1 MTGLLN
7 YSIQTLLCA
16 TVICL
21 FSLQRR
27 NLDAYVA
34 LLISFWT
41 VSVILIYAKY
51 GLTQTTLY
59 SNDQDV
65 HLRILNQ
72 YLSKEGVIFRFEEI
86 ISQRYLVS
94 LPVFYLSKLGLNGI
108 LLFKFQQLIYLILIY
123 RFGRRFLERNT
134 VRVQWWHLIFFCGPI
149 MIFMSSLA
157 LRDLAIGFFTLLLV
171 FEPKP
176 ITKIG
181 GLIGT
186 FLLRPHLAV
195 ALLIGYIVSQTYAYV
210 RPKFYLASIFFL
222 TIAIYWIGTI
232 SYFLGSSIKTG
243 TPIGNPIKVFT
254 QYKFTRMAANMVG
267 IQFLTLDESVVDA
280 STLTLLLSRLI
291 FIDTWL
297 IPFVFLVLLVQQS
310 KHFTQLRTQIFFAF
324 IFFYGLTSQTPWNS
338 SRQNIP
344 FLISMGLIAVV
355 GIESRRQTKT
365 LEFVS

>member
-7 YSIQTLLCA
+7 YSLQTLLCS
-16 TVICL
+16 TVVCL
-21 FSLQRR
+21 FTLQRR
-27 NLDAYVA
+27 KLDAYVA
-34 LLISFWT
+34 LLVSFWT

-51 GLTQTTLY
+51 GMTQTTLY

-65 HLRILNQ
+65 HLGILNY
-72 YLSKEGVIFRFEEI
+72 YLPQEGVIFRFEEI
-86 ISQRYLVS
+86 ISHRYLVS

-123 RFGRRFLERNT
+123 RYGRRFLERNS
-134 VRVQWWHLIFFCGPI
+134 VRVQWWHILFFCGPI
-149 MIFMSSLA
+149 MIFMSTLA
-157 LRDLAIGFFTLLLV
+157 LRDLAIGFFALLLV
-171 FEPKP
+171 LEPKP
-176 ITKIG
+176 ITKIS

-195 ALLIGYIVSQTYAYV
+195 ALLIGYIVSQIYAYV
-210 RPKFYLASIFFL
+210 RPKFYLVSIFFL
-222 TIAIYWIGTI
+222 TIAIYWIGTF
-232 SYFLGSSIKTG
+232 SYFLGSSIQIG
-243 TPIGNPIKVFT
+243 TPIRNPINVFT
-254 QYKFTRMAANMVG
+254 QYKFTRMAANMLG

-297 IPFVFLVLLVQQS
+297 IPALFLVLLLQQS
-310 KHFTQLRTQIFFAF
+310 KSFTHLRIQIYFAF
-324 IFFYGLTSQTPWNS
+324 IFFYGLTSQTTWNS

>member
-7 YSIQTLLCA
+7 YSLQTLLCA

-21 FSLQRR
+21 FSLKRR

-34 LLISFWT
+34 LLVSFWT
-41 VSVILIYAKY
+41 IAVVLIYAKY

-65 HLRILNQ
+65 HLRILDQ
-72 YLSKEGVIFRFEEI
+72 YLPREGVVFRFDEI

-94 LPVFYLSKLGLNGI
+94 LPVYFFSKIGLHGI

-123 RFGRRFLERNT
+123 RFGRRFLERNS
-134 VRVQWWHLIFFCGPI
+134 VRVKWWHLVFFCGPI
-149 MIFMSSLA
+149 MIFMSTLA

-171 FEPKP
+171 FEPNP
-176 ITKIG
+176 TMKIG

-195 ALLIGYIVSQTYAYV
+195 AILVGYIVSQIYGYI
-210 RPKFYLASIFFL
+210 RPKFYFVSLFFL
-222 TIAIYWIGTI
+222 TITIYWIGAN
-232 SYFLGSSIKTG
+232 SYFLGSSIQTG
-243 TPIGNPIKVFT
+243 TPIGNPINVFT
-254 QYKFTRMAANMVG
+254 QYKFTRMAANILG

-280 STLTLLLSRLI
+280 STLTLVLSRLI

-297 IPFVFLVLLVQQS
+297 IPLLFLVLLIQQS
-310 KHFTQLRTQIFFAF
+310 SHFIHLQIQVYFAF

-344 FLISMGLIAVV
+344 FLISMGLLAVV
-355 GIESRRQTKT
+355 GIESRRQTKA
-365 LEFVS
+365 LELVS

>member
-7 YSIQTLLCA
+7 YSLQTLLCS
-16 TVICL
+16 TVVCL
-21 FSLQRR
+21 FTLQRR
-27 NLDAYVA
+27 KLDAYVA
-34 LLISFWT
+34 LLVSFWT

-51 GLTQTTLY
+51 GMTQTTLY

-65 HLRILNQ
+65 HLGILNY
-72 YLSKEGVIFRFEEI
+72 YLPQEGVIFRFEEI
-86 ISQRYLVS
+86 ISHRYLVS

-123 RFGRRFLERNT
+123 RYGRRFLERNS
-134 VRVQWWHLIFFCGPI
+134 VRVQWWHILFFCGPI
-149 MIFMSSLA
+149 MIFMSTLA
-157 LRDLAIGFFTLLLV
+157 LRDLAIGFFALLLV
-171 FEPKP
+171 LEPKP
-176 ITKIG
+176 ITKIS

-195 ALLIGYIVSQTYAYV
+195 ALLIGYIVSQIYAYV
-210 RPKFYLASIFFL
+210 RPKFYLVSIFIL
-222 TIAIYWIGTI
+222 TIAIYWFGAIG
-232 SYFLGSSIKTG
+232 YFLGSSIQTG
-243 TPIGNPIKVFT
+243 TPLGNPINVFT
-254 QYKFTRMAANMVG
+254 QYKFTRMAANMLG

-297 IPFVFLVLLVQQS
+297 IPALFLVLLLQQS
-310 KHFTQLRTQIFFAF
+310 KSFTHLRIQIYFAF
-324 IFFYGLTSQTPWNS
+324 IFFYGLTSQTTWNS

>member
-7 YSIQTLLCA
+7 YSLQTLLCA
-16 TVICL
+16 GVICL
-21 FSLQRR
+21 FLLKRR
-27 NLDAYVA
+27 KLDAYVA
-34 LLISFWT
+34 LLVSFWT
-41 VSVILIYAKY
+41 IAVVLIYAKY

-65 HLRILNQ
+65 HLRILDQ
-72 YLSKEGVIFRFEEI
+72 YLPREGVVFRFEEI

-94 LPVFYLSKLGLNGI
+94 LPVYFLSKIGLHGI

-123 RFGRRFLERNT
+123 RFGRRFLESNS
-134 VRVQWWHLIFFCGPI
+134 VRVKWWHLVFFCGPI
-149 MIFMSSLA
+149 MIFMSTLA

-171 FEPKP
+171 FEPNP
-176 ITKIG
+176 TMKIG

-195 ALLIGYIVSQTYAYV
+195 AIFIGYIVSQIYGYI
-210 RPKFYLASIFFL
+210 RPKFYVVSLFFF
-222 TIAIYWIGTI
+222 TITIYWIGAN
-232 SYFLGSSIKTG
+232 SYFLGSSIQTG
-243 TPIGNPIKVFT
+243 TPIGTPINVFT
-254 QYKFTRMAANMVG
+254 QYKFTRMAANMLG

-280 STLTLLLSRLI
+280 STLTLVLSRLI

-297 IPFVFLVLLVQQS
+297 IPLLFLVLLIQQS
-310 KHFTQLRTQIFFAF
+310 SHFIHLQVQVYFAF

-344 FLISMGLIAVV
+344 FLISMGLLVIV
-355 GIESRRQTKT
+355 GIESRRQTRT
-365 LEFVS
+365 LDFVS

>member
-7 YSIQTLLCA
+7 YSLQALLCA

-34 LLISFWT
+34 LLVSFWT

-72 YLSKEGVIFRFEEI
+72 YLPLEGVVFRFEEI

-94 LPVFYLSKLGLNGI
+94 LPVYYLSKLGLNGI

-123 RFGRRFLERNT
+123 RYGRRFLERNS

-149 MIFMSSLA
+149 MIFMSTLA

-171 FEPKP
+171 FEPKLS
-176 ITKIG
+176 TKIG

-195 ALLIGYIVSQTYAYV
+195 ALLIGYIVSQIYAYV

-232 SYFLGSSIKTG
+232 SYFLGSSIQTG
-243 TPIGNPIKVFT
+243 TPIGNPNKVFT
-254 QYKFTRMAANMVG
+254 QYKFTRMAANMLG
-267 IQFLTLDESVVDA
+267 IQFLTFDESVVDA
-280 STLTLLLSRLI
+280 STLTLLLTRLI

-297 IPFVFLVLLVQQS
+297 IPSMFLVLLVQQS

-355 GIESRRQTKT
+355 GIESRRQTKN
-365 LEFVS
+365 LDFVS

>member
-7 YSIQTLLCA
+7 YSLQTLLCA
-16 TVICL
+16 TVVCL
-21 FSLQRR
+21 FTLQRR
-27 NLDAYVA
+27 KLDAYVA
-34 LLISFWT
+34 LLVSFWT

-51 GLTQTTLY
+51 GMTQTTLY

-65 HLRILNQ
+65 HLGILNY
-72 YLSKEGVIFRFEEI
+72 YLPQEGVIFRFEEI
-86 ISQRYLVS
+86 ISHRYLVS
-94 LPVFYLSKLGLNGI
+94 LPVYYLSKLGLNGI

-123 RFGRRFLERNT
+123 RYGRRFLERNS
-134 VRVQWWHLIFFCGPI
+134 VRVQWWHILFFCGPI
-149 MIFMSSLA
+149 MIFMSTLA

-171 FEPKP
+171 LEPKP
-176 ITKIG
+176 ITKIS

-195 ALLIGYIVSQTYAYV
+195 ALLIGYIVSQIYAYV
-210 RPKFYLASIFFL
+210 RPKFYLVSIFFL
-222 TIAIYWIGTI
+222 TIAVYWIGAN
-232 SYFLGSSIKTG
+232 SYFLGSSIQTG
-243 TPIGNPIKVFT
+243 TPIGNPIKIFT
-254 QYKFTRMAANMVG
+254 QYKFTRMAANMLG
-267 IQFLTLDESVVDA
+267 IQFLTLNESVVDA
-280 STLTLLLSRLI
+280 STFTLLLSRLI

-297 IPFVFLVLLVQQS
+297 IPALFLVLLVQQS
-310 KHFTQLRTQIFFAF
+310 KRFTQLRVQIYFAF

-365 LEFVS
+365 LDFVS

>member
-7 YSIQTLLCA
+7 YSLQTLLCA

-27 NLDAYVA
+27 NLDAYVT
-34 LLISFWT
+34 LLVSFWT

-51 GLTQTTLY
+51 GLTQTSLY

-65 HLRILNQ
+65 HLGILNY
-72 YLSKEGVIFRFEEI
+72 YLPQEGVNFRFEQI
-86 ISQRYLVS
+86 IAQRYLVS
-94 LPVFYLSKLGLNGI
+94 LPVYYLSKLGLNGI
-108 LLFKFQQLIYLILIY
+108 LLFKFQQLVYLILIY
-123 RFGRRFLERNT
+123 RFGRRFLERNS
-134 VRVQWWHLIFFCGPI
+134 VRIQWWHLMFFCGPI
-149 MIFMSSLA
+149 MIFMSTLA
-157 LRDLAIGFFTLLLV
+157 LRDLAIGFFTLLFV
-171 FEPKP
+171 FEPAP
-176 ITKIG
+176 TMKIG

-195 ALLIGYIVSQTYAYV
+195 ALLIGYIVSQIFSYI
-210 RPKFYLASIFFL
+210 RPKFYLVSIFFL
-222 TIAIYWIGTI
+222 TIVIYWFGAI
-232 SYFLGSSIKTG
+232 SYFLGSSVQTG
-243 TPIGNPIKVFT
+243 TPIGSPINVFT
-254 QYKFTRMAANMVG
+254 QYKFARMAANMLG

-280 STLTLLLSRLI
+280 STLTLFLSRLI

-297 IPFVFLVLLVQQS
+297 IPALFLVCLVQQS

-365 LEFVS
+365 LDLVS